1 MKLPFK
7 KEDFLGNVRSGNKRE
22 NNSPRNLS
30 YFDVHLD
37 NYTSEY
43 SVALFKSVTQENP
56 SQLEIMPID
65 NIIVTNEIYTKNFK
79 CKGYL
84 GKATRI
90 IGNEGK
96 QECTCNEENCKYF
109 MEGKCVKVGRLYF
122 RLKGALD
129 KGIWCYSTKSR
140 GIKYIENYLNL
151 MIEKGIDI
159 TKSYFLLQ
167 LNAKTGK
174 SGKVYV
180 PDIKLI
186 DSNENKTPKNTQNA
200 KQNPPQKPSQNQ
212 NSKSQN
218 TNKNLFQYIGGKMI
232 VYNNQK
238 IPQLVLQNPKKE
250 KTIVHM
256 NQASKKDLLKLN
268 KGTVIEIT
276 KLSKD
281 KNNTIFLTD
290 YNILRAVPRKEGN
303 IENKKAV

>member
-7 KEDFLGNVRSGNKRE
+7 KEEFLGNVRSGNKRE

-43 SVALFKSVTQENP
+43 SVALFNSVTKENP
-56 SQLEIMPID
+56 SELEIMPID

-79 CKGYL
+79 CKGHL

-90 IGNEGK
+90 VGNGGK
-96 QECTCNEENCKYF
+96 QECACNEENCKYF
-109 MEGKCVKVGRLYF
+109 QEGKCVKVGRIYF
-122 RLKGALD
+122 RLKGAED

-186 DSNENKTPKNTQNA
+186 NSNEKVTPKTTQS
-200 KQNPPQKPSQNQ
+200 PPQNPSQNQ
-212 NSKSQN
+212 N
-218 TNKNLFQYIGGKMI
+218 NKNQNANKKLFQYIGGKMI
-232 VYNNQK
+232 EYQNQR
-238 IPQLVLQNPKKE
+238 IPQLILQNPQKE

-290 YNILRAVPRKEGN
+290 YNVLRAVPKKEN
-303 IENKKAV
+303 KEENKKAV

>member
-65 NIIVTNEIYTKNFK
+65 NIIITNEIYTKNFK
-79 CKGYL
+79 CKGYM

-90 IGNEGK
+90 VGNEGK

-200 KQNPPQKPSQNQ
+200 
-212 NSKSQN
+212 
-218 TNKNLFQYIGGKMI
+218 NKNLFQYIGGKMI

-290 YNILRAVPRKEGN
+290 YNILRAVPRKESN

>member
-7 KEDFLGNVRSGNKRE
+7 KEEFLGNVRSGNKRE

-43 SVALFKSVTQENP
+43 SVALFNSVTEDNP

-90 IGNEGK
+90 VGNEGK
-96 QECTCNEENCKYF
+96 QECACNEENCKYF
-109 MEGKCVKVGRLYF
+109 QEGKCVKVGRIYF
-122 RLKGALD
+122 MLKGAED

-186 DSNENKTPKNTQNA
+186 SSNKNVTPKNTQS
-200 KQNPPQKPSQNQ
+200 PPQNPSQNQ
-212 NSKSQN
+212 N
-218 TNKNLFQYIGGKMI
+218 NKNQNSNKKLFQYIGGKM
-232 VYNNQK
+232 VEYQNK
-238 IPQLVLQNPKKE
+238 RIPQLILQNPQKE
-250 KTIVHM
+250 KKIVHM
-256 NQASKKDLLKLN
+256 NQACKKDLLKLN

-290 YNILRAVPRKEGN
+290 YNVLRAVPRKEN
-303 IENKKAV
+303 KEENKKAV

>member
-7 KEDFLGNVRSGNKRE
+7 KEEFLGNVRSGNKRE

-43 SVALFKSVTQENP
+43 SVALFNSVTKENP

-65 NIIVTNEIYTKNFK
+65 NIIVTNEIYTKSFK

-90 IGNEGK
+90 TGNGGK
-96 QECTCNEENCKYF
+96 QECACNEENCKYF
-109 MEGKCVKVGRLYF
+109 QEGKCVKVGRIYF

-186 DSNENKTPKNTQNA
+186 SSNENVTPKNTQSLP
-200 KQNPPQKPSQNQ
+200 QNPSQNQ
-212 NSKSQN
+212 N
-218 TNKNLFQYIGGKMI
+218 NKNQNSNKKLFQYIGGKMI
-232 VYNNQK
+232 EYQNQR
-238 IPQLVLQNPKKE
+238 IPQLILQNPQKE

-256 NQASKKDLLKLN
+256 NQASKKDLLRLN

-290 YNILRAVPRKEGN
+290 YNILRAVPRKEN
-303 IENKKAV
+303 KEENKKAV

>member
-65 NIIVTNEIYTKNFK
+65 NIIITNEIYTKNFK
-79 CKGYL
+79 CKGYM

-90 IGNEGK
+90 VGNEGK

-186 DSNENKTPKNTQNA
+186 SSNENMTPKTTQS
-200 KQNPPQKPSQNQ
+200 PPQKPSQNQ
-212 NSKSQN
+212 N
-218 TNKNLFQYIGGKMI
+218 NKNQNANKKLFQYIGGKM
-232 VYNNQK
+232 VEYQNQR
-238 IPQLVLQNPKKE
+238 IPQLILQNPQKE

-256 NQASKKDLLKLN
+256 NQASKRDLLKLN

-290 YNILRAVPRKEGN
+290 YNVLRAVPRKEN
-303 IENKKAV
+303 KEENKKAV

>member
-7 KEDFLGNVRSGNKRE
+7 KEEFLGNVRSGNKRE

-65 NIIVTNEIYTKNFK
+65 NIIITNEIYTKNFK
-79 CKGYL
+79 CKGYM

-90 IGNEGK
+90 VGNEGK

-109 MEGKCVKVGRLYF
+109 MEGKCVKVGRIYF

-186 DSNENKTPKNTQNA
+186 SSNENVTPKNTQSLP
-200 KQNPPQKPSQNQ
+200 QNPSQNQ
-212 NSKSQN
+212 N
-218 TNKNLFQYIGGKMI
+218 NKNQNSNKKLFQYIGGKMI
-232 VYNNQK
+232 EYQNER
-238 IPQLVLQNPKKE
+238 IPQLILQNPQKE

-256 NQASKKDLLKLN
+256 NQASKKDLLRLN

-290 YNILRAVPRKEGN
+290 YNVLRAVPRKEN
-303 IENKKAV
+303 KEENKKAV